1 MKETVNDLLNRRS
14 CRKYTDR
21 QIDEETLNTVLTA
34 GTYAPSGMGKQSAK
48 IVVTQNP
55 EVIQKVSKLNADVM
69 GSNTDPFYGAPALVI
84 VFADRNV
91 RTYVH
96 DGVLVAG
103 NIMNAAYA
111 MGVDSCYV
119 FRAKQEFESEE
130 GKALLKEWGIGDE
143 YEGIANIILGYR
155 DEGGVKEA
163 APRKEDY
170 IVRV

>member
-1 MKETVNDLLNRRS
+1 MKETITDLENRRS

-21 QIDEETLNTVLTA
+21 QIDEETLNTILTA
-34 GTYAPSGMGKQSAK
+34 AAYAPSGMGKQSAK

-55 EVIQKVSKLNADVM
+55 EIIRRVSKLNAAVM
-69 GSNTDPFYGAPALVI
+69 GRDVDPFYGAPALAI

-91 RTYVH
+91 HTYVH

-103 NIMNAAYA
+103 NLMNAAYA
-111 MGVDSCYV
+111 MGVDSCYI
-119 FRAKQEFESEE
+119 FRAEQEFECEE
-130 GKALLKEWGIGDE
+130 GKKLLEEWGIGE
-143 YEGIANIILGYR
+143 QYAGIANIILGYR